1 MVADIFPES
10 PILITLPRILKNEA
24 ETLAALCGAGVSVI
38 HIRKPEASEPEIEE
52 LLKTLQA
59 LGADMSRLTIH
70 YNEPLARKYGLGGVH
85 LRIEELLAG
94 AGEGLRRSCSAHG
107 WTEAE
112 RAATDAD
119 YVFLSPLF
127 DSISKPGY
135 RSAIDPAE
143 AAERLRRRKG
153 RIVALGGIRPAN
165 IARVRRIG
173 FDGAAVLGAAWSA
186 DEKAVDTERTLKNYH
201 ILNRKWKAAGGT
213 LQLISDGD
221 LSVAAQFL
229 DAGGRWIQLRM
240 KDASAEVIVCRG
252 KEMLALCR
260 KRRAVLVV
268 NDAPQLAA
276 AIGADGRAPR
286 SSRYAAHRSEVD
298 YRRRSGYRFDGQHLR
313 TDRSA
318 QRRRNRLRRTGTLP
332 FHDNQEKPVAGARH
346 GGLPHDPRTYAD
358 GKYPPAGRGDRRHRT
373 AGYTADHADGGRRD
387 RPQRSDRPRGLA
399 RHDDREFSERNP
411 ERMNRRPG
419 RQITKQYV
427 IIKQWKI

>member
-70 YNEPLARKYGLGGVH
+70 YNEPLARRYGLGGVH

-221 LSVAAQFL
+221 LSGAAQFL

-276 AIGADGRAPR
+276 AIGADGVHLGQADMPPIEARRIIGDGAVIG
-286 SSRYAAHRSEVD
+286 STANTFEQIAARNDGETD
-298 YRRRSGYRFDGQHLR
+298 YVGLGPFRFTTTKKNLSPVLGAEGYRTILGRMR
-313 TDRSA
+313 TENIPLPVVAIGGIELPDIP
-318 QRRRNRLRRTGTLP
+318 QIMRTGVDGIALS
-332 FHDNQEKPVAGARH
+332 GAIAR
-346 GGLPHDPRTYAD
+346 AD
-358 GKYPPAGRGDRRHRT
+358 SPATTT
-373 AGYTADHADGGRRD
+373 ANFLNAI
-387 RPQRSDRPRGLA
+387 
-399 RHDDREFSERNP
+399 RNA
-411 ERMNRRPG
+411 
-419 RQITKQYV
+419 
-427 IIKQWKI
+427 

>member
-24 ETLAALCGAGVSVI
+24 ETLAALCGAGVSII

-70 YNEPLARKYGLGGVH
+70 YNEPLARRYGLGGVH

-186 DEKAVDTERTLKNYH
+186 DEKAVNTERTLKNYH

-276 AIGADGRAPR
+276 AIGADGVHLGQADMPPIEARWIIGDGAVIG
-286 SSRYAAHRSEVD
+286 STANTFEQIAARNDGETD
-298 YRRRSGYRFDGQHLR
+298 YVGLGPFRFTTTKKNLSPVLGTEGYRTILGRMR
-313 TDRSA
+313 TENIPLPVVAIGGIELPDIP
-318 QRRRNRLRRTGTLP
+318 QIMRTGVDGIALS
-332 FHDNQEKPVAGARH
+332 GAIAR
-346 GGLPHDPRTYAD
+346 AD
-358 GKYPPAGRGDRRHRT
+358 SPATTT
-373 AGYTADHADGGRRD
+373 ANFLNAI
-387 RPQRSDRPRGLA
+387 
-399 RHDDREFSERNP
+399 RNA
-411 ERMNRRPG
+411 
-419 RQITKQYV
+419 
-427 IIKQWKI
+427 

>member
-1 MVADIFPES
+1 
-10 PILITLPRILKNEA
+10 
-24 ETLAALCGAGVSVI
+24 
-38 HIRKPEASEPEIEE
+38 
-52 LLKTLQA
+52 
-59 LGADMSRLTIH
+59 MSRLTIH

-186 DEKAVDTERTLKNYH
+186 DEKAVNTERTLKNYH

-268 NDAPQLAA
+268 NDAPQLAV
-276 AIGADGRAPR
+276 AIGADGVHLGQADMPPIEARRIIGDGAVIG
-286 SSRYAAHRSEVD
+286 STANTFEQIAARNDGETD
-298 YRRRSGYRFDGQHLR
+298 YVGLGPFRFTTTKKNLSPVLGTEGYRTILGRMR
-313 TDRSA
+313 TENIPLPVVAIGGIELPDIP
-318 QRRRNRLRRTGTLP
+318 QIMRTGVDGIALS
-332 FHDNQEKPVAGARH
+332 GAIAR
-346 GGLPHDPRTYAD
+346 AD
-358 GKYPPAGRGDRRHRT
+358 SPATTT
-373 AGYTADHADGGRRD
+373 ANFLNAI
-387 RPQRSDRPRGLA
+387 
-399 RHDDREFSERNP
+399 RNA
-411 ERMNRRPG
+411 
-419 RQITKQYV
+419 
-427 IIKQWKI
+427 

>member
-70 YNEPLARKYGLGGVH
+70 YNEPLARRYGLGGVH

-268 NDAPQLAA
+268 NDAPQLAVE
-276 AIGADGRAPR
+276 IGADGVHLGQADMPPIEARRIIGDGAVIG
-286 SSRYAAHRSEVD
+286 STANTFEQIAARNDGETD
-298 YRRRSGYRFDGQHLR
+298 YVGLGPFRFTTTKKNLSPVLGTEGFR
-313 TDRSA
+313 TILGRMRTENIPLPVVAIGGIELPDIP
-318 QRRRNRLRRTGTLP
+318 QIMRTGVDGIALS
-332 FHDNQEKPVAGARH
+332 GAIAR
-346 GGLPHDPRTYAD
+346 AD
-358 GKYPPAGRGDRRHRT
+358 SPATTT
-373 AGYTADHADGGRRD
+373 ANFLNAI
-387 RPQRSDRPRGLA
+387 
-399 RHDDREFSERNP
+399 RNA
-411 ERMNRRPG
+411 
-419 RQITKQYV
+419 
-427 IIKQWKI
+427 

>member
-135 RSAIDPAE
+135 HSAIDPAE

-186 DEKAVDTERTLKNYH
+186 DEKAVNTERTLKNYH

-276 AIGADGRAPR
+276 AIGADGVHLGQADMPPIEARRIIGDGAVIG
-286 SSRYAAHRSEVD
+286 STANTFEQIAARNDGETD
-298 YRRRSGYRFDGQHLR
+298 YVGLGPFRFTTTKKNLSPVLGAEGYRTILGRMR
-313 TDRSA
+313 TENIPLPVVAIGGIELPDIP
-318 QRRRNRLRRTGTLP
+318 QIMRTGVDGIALS
-332 FHDNQEKPVAGARH
+332 GAIAR
-346 GGLPHDPRTYAD
+346 AD
-358 GKYPPAGRGDRRHRT
+358 SPATTT
-373 AGYTADHADGGRRD
+373 ANFLNAI
-387 RPQRSDRPRGLA
+387 
-399 RHDDREFSERNP
+399 RNA
-411 ERMNRRPG
+411 
-419 RQITKQYV
+419 
-427 IIKQWKI
+427 

>member
-153 RIVALGGIRPAN
+153 RIGGLGGSRPAN

-186 DEKAVDTERTLKNYH
+186 DEKAVNTERTLKNYH

-268 NDAPQLAA
+268 NDAPQLAV
-276 AIGADGRAPR
+276 AIGADGVHLGQADMPPIEARRIIGDGAVIG
-286 SSRYAAHRSEVD
+286 STANTFEQIAARNDGETD
-298 YRRRSGYRFDGQHLR
+298 YVGLGPFRFTTTKKNLSPVLGTEGYRTILGRMR
-313 TDRSA
+313 TENIPLPVVAIGGIELPDIP
-318 QRRRNRLRRTGTLP
+318 QIMRTGVDGIALSGAIARA
-332 FHDNQEKPVAGARH
+332 DSPVTMISNF
-346 GGLPHDPRTYAD
+346 LN
-358 GKYPPAGRGDRRHRT
+358 
-373 AGYTADHADGGRRD
+373 
-387 RPQRSDRPRGLA
+387 
-399 RHDDREFSERNP
+399 EIRNA
-411 ERMNRRPG
+411 
-419 RQITKQYV
+419 
-427 IIKQWKI
+427 

>member
-186 DEKAVDTERTLKNYH
+186 DEKAVNTERTLKNYH

-229 DAGGRWIQLRM
+229 AAGGRWIQLRM

-268 NDAPQLAA
+268 NDAPQLAV
-276 AIGADGRAPR
+276 AIGADGVHLGQADMPPIEARRIIGDVAVIGSPANTFEQI
-286 SSRYAAHRSEVD
+286 AARNDGETD
-298 YRRRSGYRFDGQHLR
+298 YVGLGPFRFTTTKKNLSPVLGTEGYRTILGRMR
-313 TDRSA
+313 TENIPLPVVAIGGIELPDIP
-318 QRRRNRLRRTGTLP
+318 QIMRTGVDGIALS
-332 FHDNQEKPVAGARH
+332 GAIAR
-346 GGLPHDPRTYAD
+346 AD
-358 GKYPPAGRGDRRHRT
+358 SPATTT
-373 AGYTADHADGGRRD
+373 ANFLNAI
-387 RPQRSDRPRGLA
+387 
-399 RHDDREFSERNP
+399 RNA
-411 ERMNRRPG
+411 
-419 RQITKQYV
+419 
-427 IIKQWKI
+427 

>member
-24 ETLAALCGAGVSVI
+24 ETLAALCGAGVSII

-186 DEKAVDTERTLKNYH
+186 DEKAVNTERTLKNYH

-268 NDAPQLAA
+268 NDAPQLAV
-276 AIGADGRAPR
+276 AIGADGVHLGQADMPPIEARRIIGDGAVIG
-286 SSRYAAHRSEVD
+286 STANTFEQIAARNDGETD
-298 YRRRSGYRFDGQHLR
+298 YVGLGPFRFTTTKKNLSPVLGTEGYRTILGRMR
-313 TDRSA
+313 TENIPLPVVAIGGIELPDIP
-318 QRRRNRLRRTGTLP
+318 QIMRTGVDGIALS
-332 FHDNQEKPVAGARH
+332 GAIAR
-346 GGLPHDPRTYAD
+346 AES
-358 GKYPPAGRGDRRHRT
+358 PATTT
-373 AGYTADHADGGRRD
+373 ANFLNAI
-387 RPQRSDRPRGLA
+387 
-399 RHDDREFSERNP
+399 RNA
-411 ERMNRRPG
+411 
-419 RQITKQYV
+419 
-427 IIKQWKI
+427 

>member
-276 AIGADGRAPR
+276 AIGADGVHLGQADMPPIEARWIIGDGA
-286 SSRYAAHRSEVD
+286 
-298 YRRRSGYRFDGQHLR
+298 GYRFDGQHLR

-373 AGYTADHADGGRRD
+373 AGYTADHAGRGSTGSPSAERSPART
-387 RPQRSDRPRGLA
+387 RPPRRPRI
-399 RHDDREFSERNP
+399 F
-411 ERMNRRPG
+411 
-419 RQITKQYV
+419 
-427 IIKQWKI
+427 

>member
-135 RSAIDPAE
+135 HSAIDPAE

-186 DEKAVDTERTLKNYH
+186 DEKAVNTERTLKNYH

-268 NDAPQLAA
+268 NDAPQLAV
-276 AIGADGRAPR
+276 AIGADGVHLGQADMPPIEARRIIGDGAVIG
-286 SSRYAAHRSEVD
+286 STANTFEQIAARNDGETD
-298 YRRRSGYRFDGQHLR
+298 YVGLGPFRFTTTKKNLSPVLGTEGYRTILGHMR
-313 TDRSA
+313 TENIPLPVVAIGGIELPDIP
-318 QRRRNRLRRTGTLP
+318 QIMRTGVDGIALS
-332 FHDNQEKPVAGARH
+332 GAIAR
-346 GGLPHDPRTYAD
+346 AD
-358 GKYPPAGRGDRRHRT
+358 SPATTT
-373 AGYTADHADGGRRD
+373 ANFLNAI
-387 RPQRSDRPRGLA
+387 
-399 RHDDREFSERNP
+399 RNA
-411 ERMNRRPG
+411 
-419 RQITKQYV
+419 
-427 IIKQWKI
+427 

>member
-52 LLKTLQA
+52 LLKSLQA

-186 DEKAVDTERTLKNYH
+186 DEKAVNTERTLKNYH

-268 NDAPQLAA
+268 NDAPQLAV
-276 AIGADGRAPR
+276 AIGADGVHLGQADMPPIEARRIIGDGAVIG
-286 SSRYAAHRSEVD
+286 STANTFEQIAARNDGETD
-298 YRRRSGYRFDGQHLR
+298 YVGLGPFRFTTTKKNLSPVLGTEGYRTILGRMR
-313 TDRSA
+313 TENIPLPVVAIGGIELPDIP
-318 QRRRNRLRRTGTLP
+318 QIMRTGVDGIALS
-332 FHDNQEKPVAGARH
+332 GAIAR
-346 GGLPHDPRTYAD
+346 AD
-358 GKYPPAGRGDRRHRT
+358 SPATTT
-373 AGYTADHADGGRRD
+373 ANFLNAI
-387 RPQRSDRPRGLA
+387 
-399 RHDDREFSERNP
+399 RNA
-411 ERMNRRPG
+411 
-419 RQITKQYV
+419 
-427 IIKQWKI
+427 

>member
-186 DEKAVDTERTLKNYH
+186 DEKAVNTERTLKNYH

-268 NDAPQLAA
+268 NDAPQLAV
-276 AIGADGRAPR
+276 AIGADGVHLGQADMPPIEARRIIGDGAVIG
-286 SSRYAAHRSEVD
+286 STANTFEQIAARNDGETD
-298 YRRRSGYRFDGQHLR
+298 YVGLGPFRFTTTKKNLSPVLGTEGYRTILGRMR
-313 TDRSA
+313 TENIPLPVVAIGGIELPDIP
-318 QRRRNRLRRTGTLP
+318 QIMRTGVDGIALS
-332 FHDNQEKPVAGARH
+332 GAIAR
-346 GGLPHDPRTYAD
+346 AD
-358 GKYPPAGRGDRRHRT
+358 SPATTT
-373 AGYTADHADGGRRD
+373 ANF
-387 RPQRSDRPRGLA
+387 LNVI
-399 RHDDREFSERNP
+399 RNA
-411 ERMNRRPG
+411 
-419 RQITKQYV
+419 
-427 IIKQWKI
+427 

>member
-186 DEKAVDTERTLKNYH
+186 DEKAVNTERTLKNYH

-268 NDAPQLAA
+268 NDAPQLAV
-276 AIGADGRAPR
+276 AIGADGVHLGQADMPPIEARRIIGDGAVIG
-286 SSRYAAHRSEVD
+286 STANTFEDIAARNDGETD
-298 YRRRSGYRFDGQHLR
+298 YVGLGPFRFTTTTKNLSPVLGTEGYRTILGRMR
-313 TDRSA
+313 TENIPLPVVAIGGIELPDIP
-318 QRRRNRLRRTGTLP
+318 QIMRTGVDGIALS
-332 FHDNQEKPVAGARH
+332 GAIAR
-346 GGLPHDPRTYAD
+346 AD
-358 GKYPPAGRGDRRHRT
+358 SPATTT
-373 AGYTADHADGGRRD
+373 ANFLNAI
-387 RPQRSDRPRGLA
+387 
-399 RHDDREFSERNP
+399 RNA
-411 ERMNRRPG
+411 
-419 RQITKQYV
+419 
-427 IIKQWKI
+427 

>member
-24 ETLAALCGAGVSVI
+24 EMLAALCGAGVSVI

-70 YNEPLARKYGLGGVH
+70 YNEPLARRYGLGGVH

-143 AAERLRRRKG
+143 AAERLRHRKG

-268 NDAPQLAA
+268 NDAPQLAV
-276 AIGADGRAPR
+276 AIGADGVHLGQADMPPIEARWIIGDGAVIG
-286 SSRYAAHRSEVD
+286 STANTFEQIAARNDGETD
-298 YRRRSGYRFDGQHLR
+298 YVGLGPFRFTTTKKNLSPVLGTEGYRTILGRMR
-313 TDRSA
+313 TENIPLPVVAIGGIELSDIP
-318 QRRRNRLRRTGTLP
+318 QIMRTGVDGIALS
-332 FHDNQEKPVAGARH
+332 GAIAR
-346 GGLPHDPRTYAD
+346 AD
-358 GKYPPAGRGDRRHRT
+358 SPATTT
-373 AGYTADHADGGRRD
+373 ANFLNAI
-387 RPQRSDRPRGLA
+387 
-399 RHDDREFSERNP
+399 RNA
-411 ERMNRRPG
+411 
-419 RQITKQYV
+419 
-427 IIKQWKI
+427 

>member
-135 RSAIDPAE
+135 HSAIDPAE

-173 FDGAAVLGAAWSA
+173 FDGAAVLGAAWCA
-186 DEKAVDTERTLKNYH
+186 DQKADNTDRTFKNYQNQH
-201 ILNRKWKAAGGT
+201 PNGNAAGGT

-268 NDAPQLAA
+268 NDAPQLAV
-276 AIGADGRAPR
+276 AIGADGVHLGQADMPPIEARRIIGDGAVIG
-286 SSRYAAHRSEVD
+286 STANTFEQIAARNDGETD
-298 YRRRSGYRFDGQHLR
+298 YVGLGPFRFTTTKKNLSPVLGTEGYRTILGRMR
-313 TDRSA
+313 TENIPLPVVAIGGIELPDIP
-318 QRRRNRLRRTGTLP
+318 QIMRTGVDGIALS
-332 FHDNQEKPVAGARH
+332 GAIAR
-346 GGLPHDPRTYAD
+346 AD
-358 GKYPPAGRGDRRHRT
+358 SPATTT
-373 AGYTADHADGGRRD
+373 ANFLNAI
-387 RPQRSDRPRGLA
+387 
-399 RHDDREFSERNP
+399 RNA
-411 ERMNRRPG
+411 
-419 RQITKQYV
+419 
-427 IIKQWKI
+427 

>member
-94 AGEGLRRSCSAHG
+94 AGDGLRRSCSAHG

-143 AAERLRRRKG
+143 AAERFRRRKG

-186 DEKAVDTERTLKNYH
+186 DEKAVNTERTLKNYH

-268 NDAPQLAA
+268 NDAPQLAV
-276 AIGADGRAPR
+276 AIGADGVHLGQADMPPIEARRIIGDGAVIG
-286 SSRYAAHRSEVD
+286 STANTFEQIAARNDGETD
-298 YRRRSGYRFDGQHLR
+298 YVGLGPFRFTTTKKNLSPVLGTEGYRTILGRMR
-313 TDRSA
+313 TENIPLPVVAIGGIELPDIP
-318 QRRRNRLRRTGTLP
+318 QIMRTGVDGIALS
-332 FHDNQEKPVAGARH
+332 GAIAR
-346 GGLPHDPRTYAD
+346 AD
-358 GKYPPAGRGDRRHRT
+358 SPATTT
-373 AGYTADHADGGRRD
+373 ANFLNAI
-387 RPQRSDRPRGLA
+387 
-399 RHDDREFSERNP
+399 RNA
-411 ERMNRRPG
+411 
-419 RQITKQYV
+419 
-427 IIKQWKI
+427 

>member
-186 DEKAVDTERTLKNYH
+186 DEKAVNTERTLKNYH

-260 KRRAVLVV
+260 KRLAVLVV
-268 NDAPQLAA
+268 NDAPQLAV
-276 AIGADGRAPR
+276 AIGADGVHLGQADMPPIEARRIIGDGAVIG
-286 SSRYAAHRSEVD
+286 STANTFEQIAARNDGETD
-298 YRRRSGYRFDGQHLR
+298 YVGLGPFRFTTTKKNLSPVLGTEGYRTILGRMR
-313 TDRSA
+313 TENIPLPVVAIGGIELPDIP
-318 QRRRNRLRRTGTLP
+318 QIMRTGVDGIALS
-332 FHDNQEKPVAGARH
+332 GAIAR
-346 GGLPHDPRTYAD
+346 AD
-358 GKYPPAGRGDRRHRT
+358 SPATTT
-373 AGYTADHADGGRRD
+373 ANFLNAI
-387 RPQRSDRPRGLA
+387 
-399 RHDDREFSERNP
+399 RNA
-411 ERMNRRPG
+411 
-419 RQITKQYV
+419 
-427 IIKQWKI
+427 

>member
-127 DSISKPGY
+127 DSISTPGY

-276 AIGADGRAPR
+276 AIGADGVHLGQADMPPIEARWIIGDGAVIG
-286 SSRYAAHRSEVD
+286 STANTFEQIAARNDGETD
-298 YRRRSGYRFDGQHLR
+298 YVGLGPFRFTTTKKNLSPVLGTEGYRTILGRMR
-313 TDRSA
+313 TENIPLPVVAIGGIELPDIP
-318 QRRRNRLRRTGTLP
+318 QIMRTGVDGIALS
-332 FHDNQEKPVAGARH
+332 GAIAR
-346 GGLPHDPRTYAD
+346 AD
-358 GKYPPAGRGDRRHRT
+358 SPATTT
-373 AGYTADHADGGRRD
+373 ANFLNAI
-387 RPQRSDRPRGLA
+387 
-399 RHDDREFSERNP
+399 RNA
-411 ERMNRRPG
+411 
-419 RQITKQYV
+419 
-427 IIKQWKI
+427 

>member
-24 ETLAALCGAGVSVI
+24 ETLAALCGAGVSII

-186 DEKAVDTERTLKNYH
+186 DEKAVNTERTLKNYH

-276 AIGADGRAPR
+276 AIGADGVHLGQADMPPIEARRIIGDGAVIG
-286 SSRYAAHRSEVD
+286 STANTFEQIAARNDGETD
-298 YRRRSGYRFDGQHLR
+298 YVGLGPFRFTTTKKNLSPVLGTEGYRTILGRMR
-313 TDRSA
+313 TENIPLPVVAIGGIELPDIP
-318 QRRRNRLRRTGTLP
+318 QIMRTGVDGIALS
-332 FHDNQEKPVAGARH
+332 GAIAR
-346 GGLPHDPRTYAD
+346 AD
-358 GKYPPAGRGDRRHRT
+358 SPATTT
-373 AGYTADHADGGRRD
+373 ANFLNAI
-387 RPQRSDRPRGLA
+387 
-399 RHDDREFSERNP
+399 RNA
-411 ERMNRRPG
+411 
-419 RQITKQYV
+419 
-427 IIKQWKI
+427 

>member
-24 ETLAALCGAGVSVI
+24 ETLAALCGAGVSII

-70 YNEPLARKYGLGGVH
+70 YNEPLARRYGLGGVH

-260 KRRAVLVV
+260 NRRAVLVV
-268 NDAPQLAA
+268 HDAPQLAA
-276 AIGADGRAPR
+276 AIGADGVHLGQADMPPIEARRIIGDGAVIG
-286 SSRYAAHRSEVD
+286 STANTFEQIAARNDGETD
-298 YRRRSGYRFDGQHLR
+298 YVGLGPFRFTTTKKNLSPVLGAEGYRTILGRMR
-313 TDRSA
+313 TENIPLPVVAIGGIELPDIP
-318 QRRRNRLRRTGTLP
+318 QIMRTGVDGIALS
-332 FHDNQEKPVAGARH
+332 GAIAR
-346 GGLPHDPRTYAD
+346 AD
-358 GKYPPAGRGDRRHRT
+358 SPATTT
-373 AGYTADHADGGRRD
+373 ANFLNAI
-387 RPQRSDRPRGLA
+387 
-399 RHDDREFSERNP
+399 RNA
-411 ERMNRRPG
+411 
-419 RQITKQYV
+419 
-427 IIKQWKI
+427 

>member
-24 ETLAALCGAGVSVI
+24 EMLAALCGAGVSVI

-70 YNEPLARKYGLGGVH
+70 YNEPLARRYGLGGVH

-201 ILNRKWKAAGGT
+201 ILHRKWKAAGGT

-276 AIGADGRAPR
+276 AIGADGVHLGQADMPPIEARRIIGDGAVIG
-286 SSRYAAHRSEVD
+286 STANTFEQIAARNDGETD
-298 YRRRSGYRFDGQHLR
+298 YVGLGPFRFTTTKKNLSPVLGAEGYRTILGRMR
-313 TDRSA
+313 TENIPLPVVAIGGIELPDIP
-318 QRRRNRLRRTGTLP
+318 QIMRTGVDGIALS
-332 FHDNQEKPVAGARH
+332 GAIAR
-346 GGLPHDPRTYAD
+346 AD
-358 GKYPPAGRGDRRHRT
+358 SPATTT
-373 AGYTADHADGGRRD
+373 ANFLNAI
-387 RPQRSDRPRGLA
+387 
-399 RHDDREFSERNP
+399 RNA
-411 ERMNRRPG
+411 
-419 RQITKQYV
+419 
-427 IIKQWKI
+427 

>member
-135 RSAIDPAE
+135 HSAIDPAE

-186 DEKAVDTERTLKNYH
+186 DEKAVNTERTLKNYH

-268 NDAPQLAA
+268 NDAPQLAV
-276 AIGADGRAPR
+276 AIGADGVHLGQADMPPIEARRIIGDGAVIG
-286 SSRYAAHRSEVD
+286 STANTFEQIAARNDGETD
-298 YRRRSGYRFDGQHLR
+298 YVGLGPFRFTTTKKNLSPVLGTESYRTILGRMR
-313 TDRSA
+313 TENIPLPVVAIGGIELPDIP
-318 QRRRNRLRRTGTLP
+318 QIMRTGVDGIALS
-332 FHDNQEKPVAGARH
+332 GAIAR
-346 GGLPHDPRTYAD
+346 AD
-358 GKYPPAGRGDRRHRT
+358 SPATTT
-373 AGYTADHADGGRRD
+373 ANFLNAI
-387 RPQRSDRPRGLA
+387 
-399 RHDDREFSERNP
+399 RNA
-411 ERMNRRPG
+411 
-419 RQITKQYV
+419 
-427 IIKQWKI
+427 

>member
-186 DEKAVDTERTLKNYH
+186 DEKAVNTERTLKNYH

-268 NDAPQLAA
+268 NDAPQLAV
-276 AIGADGRAPR
+276 AIGADGVHLGQADMPPIEARRIIGDGAVIG
-286 SSRYAAHRSEVD
+286 STANTFEQIAARNDGETD
-298 YRRRSGYRFDGQHLR
+298 YVGLGPFRFTTTKKNLSPVLGTEGYRTILGRMR
-313 TDRSA
+313 TENIPLPVVAIGGIELPDIP
-318 QRRRNRLRRTGTLP
+318 QIMRTGIDGIALS
-332 FHDNQEKPVAGARH
+332 GAIAR
-346 GGLPHDPRTYAD
+346 AD
-358 GKYPPAGRGDRRHRT
+358 SPATTT
-373 AGYTADHADGGRRD
+373 ANFLNAI
-387 RPQRSDRPRGLA
+387 
-399 RHDDREFSERNP
+399 RNA
-411 ERMNRRPG
+411 
-419 RQITKQYV
+419 
-427 IIKQWKI
+427 

>member
-135 RSAIDPAE
+135 HSAIDPAE

-186 DEKAVDTERTLKNYH
+186 DEKAVNTERTLKNYH

-268 NDAPQLAA
+268 NDAPQLAV
-276 AIGADGRAPR
+276 AIGADGVHLGQADMPPIEARRIIGDGAVIGSTANTFEQIVAR
-286 SSRYAAHRSEVD
+286 NDGETD
-298 YRRRSGYRFDGQHLR
+298 YVGLGPFRFTTTKKNLSPVLGTEGYRTILGRMR
-313 TDRSA
+313 TENIPLPVVAIGGIELPDIP
-318 QRRRNRLRRTGTLP
+318 QIMRTGVDGIALS
-332 FHDNQEKPVAGARH
+332 GAIAR
-346 GGLPHDPRTYAD
+346 AD
-358 GKYPPAGRGDRRHRT
+358 SPATTT
-373 AGYTADHADGGRRD
+373 ANFLNAI
-387 RPQRSDRPRGLA
+387 
-399 RHDDREFSERNP
+399 RNA
-411 ERMNRRPG
+411 
-419 RQITKQYV
+419 
-427 IIKQWKI
+427 

>member
-186 DEKAVDTERTLKNYH
+186 DEKAVNTERTLKNYH

-268 NDAPQLAA
+268 NDAPQLAV
-276 AIGADGRAPR
+276 AIGADGVHLGQADMPPIEARRIIGDGAVIG
-286 SSRYAAHRSEVD
+286 STANTFEQIAARNDGETD
-298 YRRRSGYRFDGQHLR
+298 YVGLGPFRFTTTKKNLSPVLGTEGYRTILGRMR
-313 TDRSA
+313 TENIPLPVVAIGGIELPDIP
-318 QRRRNRLRRTGTLP
+318 QIMRTGVDGIALS
-332 FHDNQEKPVAGARH
+332 GA
-346 GGLPHDPRTYAD
+346 
-358 GKYPPAGRGDRRHRT
+358 PATTT
-373 AGYTADHADGGRRD
+373 ANFLNAI
-387 RPQRSDRPRGLA
+387 
-399 RHDDREFSERNP
+399 RNA
-411 ERMNRRPG
+411 
-419 RQITKQYV
+419 
-427 IIKQWKI
+427 

>member
-186 DEKAVDTERTLKNYH
+186 DEKAVNTERTLKNYH

-268 NDAPQLAA
+268 NDAPQLAV
-276 AIGADGRAPR
+276 AIGADGVHLGQADMPPIEARRIIGDGAVIGSTANTFEQIVAR
-286 SSRYAAHRSEVD
+286 NDGETD
-298 YRRRSGYRFDGQHLR
+298 YVGLGPFRFTTTKKNLSPVLGTEGYRTILGRMR
-313 TDRSA
+313 TENIPLPVVAIGGIELPDIP
-318 QRRRNRLRRTGTLP
+318 QIMRTGVDGIALSGAIARADLP
-332 FHDNQEKPVAGARH
+332 A
-346 GGLPHDPRTYAD
+346 TT
-358 GKYPPAGRGDRRHRT
+358 T
-373 AGYTADHADGGRRD
+373 ANFLNAI
-387 RPQRSDRPRGLA
+387 
-399 RHDDREFSERNP
+399 RNA
-411 ERMNRRPG
+411 
-419 RQITKQYV
+419 
-427 IIKQWKI
+427 

>member
-24 ETLAALCGAGVSVI
+24 EMLAALCGAGVSVI

-70 YNEPLARKYGLGGVH
+70 YNEPLARRYGLGGVH

-276 AIGADGRAPR
+276 AIGADGVHLGQADMPPIEARRIIGDGAVIG
-286 SSRYAAHRSEVD
+286 STANTFEQIAARNDGETD
-298 YRRRSGYRFDGQHLR
+298 YVGLGPFRFTPTKKNLSPVLGAEGYRTILGRMR
-313 TDRSA
+313 TENIPLPVVAIGGIELPDIP
-318 QRRRNRLRRTGTLP
+318 QIMRTGVDGIALS
-332 FHDNQEKPVAGARH
+332 GAIAR
-346 GGLPHDPRTYAD
+346 AD
-358 GKYPPAGRGDRRHRT
+358 SPATTT
-373 AGYTADHADGGRRD
+373 ANFLNAI
-387 RPQRSDRPRGLA
+387 
-399 RHDDREFSERNP
+399 RNA
-411 ERMNRRPG
+411 
-419 RQITKQYV
+419 
-427 IIKQWKI
+427 

>member
-186 DEKAVDTERTLKNYH
+186 DEKAVNTERTLKNYH

-240 KDASAEVIVCRG
+240 KDASAEVIVCRC

-268 NDAPQLAA
+268 NDAPQLAV
-276 AIGADGRAPR
+276 AIGADGVHLGQADMPPIEARRIIGDGAVIG
-286 SSRYAAHRSEVD
+286 STANTFEQIAARNDGETD
-298 YRRRSGYRFDGQHLR
+298 YVGLGPFRFTTTKKNLSPVLGTEGYRTILGRMR
-313 TDRSA
+313 TENIPLPVVAIGGIELPDIP
-318 QRRRNRLRRTGTLP
+318 QIMRTGVDGIALS
-332 FHDNQEKPVAGARH
+332 GAIAR
-346 GGLPHDPRTYAD
+346 AD
-358 GKYPPAGRGDRRHRT
+358 SPATTT
-373 AGYTADHADGGRRD
+373 ANFLNAI
-387 RPQRSDRPRGLA
+387 
-399 RHDDREFSERNP
+399 RNA
-411 ERMNRRPG
+411 
-419 RQITKQYV
+419 
-427 IIKQWKI
+427 

>member
-135 RSAIDPAE
+135 RSAIDPAD

-186 DEKAVDTERTLKNYH
+186 DEKAVNTERTLKNYH

-268 NDAPQLAA
+268 NDAPQLAV
-276 AIGADGRAPR
+276 AIGADGVHLGQADMPPIEARRIIGDGAVIG
-286 SSRYAAHRSEVD
+286 STANTFEQIAARNDGETD
-298 YRRRSGYRFDGQHLR
+298 YVGLGPFRFTTTKKNLSPVLGTEGYRTILGRMR
-313 TDRSA
+313 TENIPLPVVAIGGIELPDIP
-318 QRRRNRLRRTGTLP
+318 QIMRTGVDGIALS
-332 FHDNQEKPVAGARH
+332 GAIAR
-346 GGLPHDPRTYAD
+346 AD
-358 GKYPPAGRGDRRHRT
+358 SPATTT
-373 AGYTADHADGGRRD
+373 ANFLNAI
-387 RPQRSDRPRGLA
+387 
-399 RHDDREFSERNP
+399 RNA
-411 ERMNRRPG
+411 
-419 RQITKQYV
+419 
-427 IIKQWKI
+427 

>member
-186 DEKAVDTERTLKNYH
+186 DEKAVNTERTLKNYH

-213 LQLISDGD
+213 LQLISDGA

-268 NDAPQLAA
+268 NDAPQLAV
-276 AIGADGRAPR
+276 AIGADGVHLGQADMPPIEARRIIGDGAVIG
-286 SSRYAAHRSEVD
+286 STANTFEQIAARNDGETD
-298 YRRRSGYRFDGQHLR
+298 YVGLGPFRFTTTKKNLSPVLGTEGYRTILGRMR
-313 TDRSA
+313 TENIPLPVVAIGGIELPDIP
-318 QRRRNRLRRTGTLP
+318 QIMRTGVDGIALS
-332 FHDNQEKPVAGARH
+332 GAIAR
-346 GGLPHDPRTYAD
+346 AD
-358 GKYPPAGRGDRRHRT
+358 SPATTT
-373 AGYTADHADGGRRD
+373 ANFLNAI
-387 RPQRSDRPRGLA
+387 
-399 RHDDREFSERNP
+399 RNA
-411 ERMNRRPG
+411 
-419 RQITKQYV
+419 
-427 IIKQWKI
+427 

>member
-165 IARVRRIG
+165 IARVKRIG

-186 DEKAVDTERTLKNYH
+186 DEKAVNTERTLKNYH

-276 AIGADGRAPR
+276 AIGADGVHLGQADMPPIEARRIIGDGAVIG
-286 SSRYAAHRSEVD
+286 STANTFEQIAARNDGETD
-298 YRRRSGYRFDGQHLR
+298 YVGLGPFRFTTTKKNLSPVLGTEGYRTILGRMR
-313 TDRSA
+313 TENIPLPVVAIGGIELPDIP
-318 QRRRNRLRRTGTLP
+318 QIMRTGVDGIALS
-332 FHDNQEKPVAGARH
+332 GAIAR
-346 GGLPHDPRTYAD
+346 AD
-358 GKYPPAGRGDRRHRT
+358 SPATTT
-373 AGYTADHADGGRRD
+373 ANFLNAI
-387 RPQRSDRPRGLA
+387 
-399 RHDDREFSERNP
+399 RNA
-411 ERMNRRPG
+411 
-419 RQITKQYV
+419 
-427 IIKQWKI
+427 

>member
-186 DEKAVDTERTLKNYH
+186 DEKAVNTERTLKNYH

-240 KDASAEVIVCRG
+240 KHASAEVIVCRG

-268 NDAPQLAA
+268 NDAPQLAV
-276 AIGADGRAPR
+276 AIGADGVHLGQADMPPIEARRIIGDGAVIG
-286 SSRYAAHRSEVD
+286 STANTFEQIAARNDGETD
-298 YRRRSGYRFDGQHLR
+298 YVGLGPFRFTTTKKNLSPVLGTEGYRTILGRMR
-313 TDRSA
+313 TENIPLPVVAIGGIELPDIP
-318 QRRRNRLRRTGTLP
+318 QIMRTGVDGIALS
-332 FHDNQEKPVAGARH
+332 GAIAR
-346 GGLPHDPRTYAD
+346 AD
-358 GKYPPAGRGDRRHRT
+358 SPATTT
-373 AGYTADHADGGRRD
+373 ANFLNAI
-387 RPQRSDRPRGLA
+387 
-399 RHDDREFSERNP
+399 RNA
-411 ERMNRRPG
+411 
-419 RQITKQYV
+419 
-427 IIKQWKI
+427 

>member
-1 MVADIFPES
+1 MVADIFPEA

-186 DEKAVDTERTLKNYH
+186 DEKAVNTERTLKNYH

-268 NDAPQLAA
+268 NDAPQLAV
-276 AIGADGRAPR
+276 AIGADGVHLGQADMPPIEARRIIGDGAVIG
-286 SSRYAAHRSEVD
+286 STANTFEQIAARNDGETD
-298 YRRRSGYRFDGQHLR
+298 YVGLGPFRFTTTKKNLSPVLGTEGYRTILGRMR
-313 TDRSA
+313 TENIPLPVVAIGGIELPDIP
-318 QRRRNRLRRTGTLP
+318 QIMRTGVDGIALS
-332 FHDNQEKPVAGARH
+332 GAIAR
-346 GGLPHDPRTYAD
+346 AD
-358 GKYPPAGRGDRRHRT
+358 SPATTT
-373 AGYTADHADGGRRD
+373 ANFLNAI
-387 RPQRSDRPRGLA
+387 
-399 RHDDREFSERNP
+399 RNA
-411 ERMNRRPG
+411 
-419 RQITKQYV
+419 
-427 IIKQWKI
+427 

>member
-24 ETLAALCGAGVSVI
+24 EMLAALCGAGVSVI

-70 YNEPLARKYGLGGVH
+70 YNEPLARRYGLGGVH

-276 AIGADGRAPR
+276 AIGADGVHLGQADMPPIEARRIIGDGAVIG
-286 SSRYAAHRSEVD
+286 STANTFEQIAARNDGETD
-298 YRRRSGYRFDGQHLR
+298 YVGLGPFRFTTTKKNLSPVLGAEGYRTILGRMR
-313 TDRSA
+313 TENIPLPVVAIGGIELPDIP
-318 QRRRNRLRRTGTLP
+318 QIMRTGVDGIALS
-332 FHDNQEKPVAGARH
+332 GAIAR
-346 GGLPHDPRTYAD
+346 AD
-358 GKYPPAGRGDRRHRT
+358 SPATTT
-373 AGYTADHADGGRRD
+373 ANFLNAI
-387 RPQRSDRPRGLA
+387 
-399 RHDDREFSERNP
+399 RNA
-411 ERMNRRPG
+411 
-419 RQITKQYV
+419 
-427 IIKQWKI
+427 

>member
-186 DEKAVDTERTLKNYH
+186 YEKAVNTERTLKNYH

-268 NDAPQLAA
+268 NDAPQLAV
-276 AIGADGRAPR
+276 AIGADGVHLGQADMPPIEARRIIGDGAVIG
-286 SSRYAAHRSEVD
+286 STANTFEQIAARNDGETD
-298 YRRRSGYRFDGQHLR
+298 YVGLGPFRFTTTKKNLSPVLGTEGYRTILGRMR
-313 TDRSA
+313 TENIPLPVVAIGGIELPDIP
-318 QRRRNRLRRTGTLP
+318 QIMRTGVDGIALS
-332 FHDNQEKPVAGARH
+332 GAIAR
-346 GGLPHDPRTYAD
+346 AD
-358 GKYPPAGRGDRRHRT
+358 SPATTT
-373 AGYTADHADGGRRD
+373 ANFLNAI
-387 RPQRSDRPRGLA
+387 
-399 RHDDREFSERNP
+399 RNA
-411 ERMNRRPG
+411 
-419 RQITKQYV
+419 
-427 IIKQWKI
+427 

>member
-135 RSAIDPAE
+135 HSAIDPAE

-186 DEKAVDTERTLKNYH
+186 DEKAVNTGRTLKNYH

-268 NDAPQLAA
+268 NDAPQLAV
-276 AIGADGRAPR
+276 AIGADGVHLGQADMPPIEARRIIGDGAVIG
-286 SSRYAAHRSEVD
+286 STANTFEQIAARNDGETD
-298 YRRRSGYRFDGQHLR
+298 YVGLGPFRFTTTKKNLSPVLGTEGYRTILGRMR
-313 TDRSA
+313 TENIPLPVVAIGGIELPDIP
-318 QRRRNRLRRTGTLP
+318 QIMRTGVDGIALS
-332 FHDNQEKPVAGARH
+332 GAIAR
-346 GGLPHDPRTYAD
+346 AD
-358 GKYPPAGRGDRRHRT
+358 SPATTT
-373 AGYTADHADGGRRD
+373 ANFLNAI
-387 RPQRSDRPRGLA
+387 
-399 RHDDREFSERNP
+399 RNA
-411 ERMNRRPG
+411 
-419 RQITKQYV
+419 
-427 IIKQWKI
+427 

>member
-52 LLKTLQA
+52 LLKTSQA

-186 DEKAVDTERTLKNYH
+186 DEKAVNTERTLKNYH

-268 NDAPQLAA
+268 NDAPQLAV
-276 AIGADGRAPR
+276 AIGADGVHLGQADMPPIEARRIIGDGAVIG
-286 SSRYAAHRSEVD
+286 STANTFEQIAARNDGETD
-298 YRRRSGYRFDGQHLR
+298 YVGLGPFRFTTTKKNLSPVLGTEGYRTILGRMR
-313 TDRSA
+313 TENIPLPVVAIGGIELPDIP
-318 QRRRNRLRRTGTLP
+318 QIMRTGVDGIALS
-332 FHDNQEKPVAGARH
+332 GAIAR
-346 GGLPHDPRTYAD
+346 AD
-358 GKYPPAGRGDRRHRT
+358 SPATTT
-373 AGYTADHADGGRRD
+373 ANFLNAI
-387 RPQRSDRPRGLA
+387 
-399 RHDDREFSERNP
+399 RNA
-411 ERMNRRPG
+411 
-419 RQITKQYV
+419 
-427 IIKQWKI
+427 

>member
-186 DEKAVDTERTLKNYH
+186 DEKAVNTERTLKNYH

-240 KDASAEVIVCRG
+240 KDASAEVIVHRYEEEQNG
-252 KEMLALCR
+252 KLSITLTVSVREAIGMTG
-260 KRRAVLVV
+260 VV
-268 NDAPQLAA
+268 NDAPQLAV
-276 AIGADGRAPR
+276 AIGADGVHLGQADMPPIEARRIIGDGAVIG
-286 SSRYAAHRSEVD
+286 STANTFEQIAARNDGETD
-298 YRRRSGYRFDGQHLR
+298 YVGLGPFRFTTTKKNLSPVLGTEGYRTILGRMR
-313 TDRSA
+313 TENIPLPVVAIGGIELPDIP
-318 QRRRNRLRRTGTLP
+318 QIMRTGVDGIALS
-332 FHDNQEKPVAGARH
+332 GAIAR
-346 GGLPHDPRTYAD
+346 AD
-358 GKYPPAGRGDRRHRT
+358 SPATTT
-373 AGYTADHADGGRRD
+373 ANFLNAI
-387 RPQRSDRPRGLA
+387 
-399 RHDDREFSERNP
+399 RNA
-411 ERMNRRPG
+411 
-419 RQITKQYV
+419 
-427 IIKQWKI
+427 